1 MCLILTFIAAII
13 STALYF
19 LCPKFSNR
27 FSLEYLTLMY
37 WGASLMWSVDG
48 FFRLIEGEAFFD
60 LSMNDT
66 LLGLLIIVCGLF
78 FVAVRGK
85 IHKKAKS

>member
-13 STALYF
+13 TTALYF
-19 LCPKFSNR
+19 LRPNFSRR

-48 FFRLIEGEAFFD
+48 FSRLMEGESFFE
-60 LSMNDT
+60 LTMNDT
-66 LLGLLIIVCGLF
+66 LLGILIVFCGPAF
-78 FVAVRGK
+78 TVARAM
-85 IHKKAKS
+85 IHKKATR

>member
-19 LCPKFSNR
+19 LYPKFSKS

-48 FFRLIEGEAFFD
+48 FFRLIEGEGFFD

-66 LLGLLIIVCGLF
+66 LLGLLIIICGLF
-78 FVAVRGK
+78 FAAVRS
-85 IHKKAKS
+85 IIYKKAKR